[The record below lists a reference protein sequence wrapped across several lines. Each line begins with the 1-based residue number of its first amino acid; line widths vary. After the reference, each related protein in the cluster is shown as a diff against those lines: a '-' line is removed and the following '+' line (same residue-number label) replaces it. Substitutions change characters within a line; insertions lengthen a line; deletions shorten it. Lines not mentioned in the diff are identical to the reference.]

1 MARSSRRPIATSA
14 CKHSPRRGALGVS
27 SRIFG
32 PGILHQP
39 LTKQITQPG
48 CPRSGFSDRGSSI
61 NPDEADSKTGCPR
74 CFVPDFQTW
83 DFTTASACRHSP
95 CAYPFV
101 HPPASRQGNPLS
113 DCVPLPPDPAQCYQR
128 RNIQMDA
135 TCSQPANRT
144 SVTPPSRA
152 FVRKSVENFRPFPRF
167 QHAHSSQSI
176 RPERGK
182 KHIPPPCFG

>member
-39 LTKQITQPG
+39 LTKQTTQPG
-48 CPRSGFSDRGSSI
+48 CPRSGFSDRGLHRLQRLSTLPLRASVCPSPGIETRKSALRLRSI
-61 NPDEADSKTGCPR
+61 TARSGTILPTEQYPDGC
-74 CFVPDFQTW
+74 
-83 DFTTASACRHSP
+83 
-95 CAYPFV
+95 
-101 HPPASRQGNPLS
+101 N
-113 DCVPLPPDPAQCYQR
+113 LP
-128 RNIQMDA
+128 
-135 TCSQPANRT
+135 QPANRT

-167 QHAHSSQSI
+167 QHTHSPQSI